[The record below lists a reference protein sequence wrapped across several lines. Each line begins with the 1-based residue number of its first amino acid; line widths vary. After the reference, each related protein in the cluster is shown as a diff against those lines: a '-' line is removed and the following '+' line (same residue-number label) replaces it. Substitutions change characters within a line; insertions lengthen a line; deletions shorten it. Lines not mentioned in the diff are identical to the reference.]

1 MKIIPQCGHE
11 QKLKCG
17 ENEKKAICEYPVI
30 VDLPCGHHET
40 VECHLKDSN
49 LSEIKCKRKCLTT
62 LDCSHRCQGDCYSCS
77 GVSIMLTILSCFI
90 FHSFRAICTK
100 CVQRF
105 VGSCWC
111 VDTYAGRSVD
121 SSVCALLNVR
131 HSALTI
137 TVGRY
142 NSYYHSHNS
151 IIFPLSR
158 VAVNLVRH
166 VMSLVAGSV
175 RIRVVKTFAV
185 SLVQH
190 LPALYPALRY

>member
-1 MKIIPQCGHE
+1 
-11 QKLKCG
+11 
-17 ENEKKAICEYPVI
+17 
-30 VDLPCGHHET
+30 
-40 VECHLKDSN
+40 
-49 LSEIKCKRKCLTT
+49 
-62 LDCSHRCQGDCYSCS
+62 
-77 GVSIMLTILSCFI
+77 MLTILFCFI
-90 FHSFRAICTK
+90 FYSFRAVCTK

-190 LPALYPALRY
+190 LPALYPALRYQTANMNVQVGFSFSWGFQGTADMHHLIISKIVLSRRTSYI